1 MKNTKFGIE
10 IEFTGITREK
20 ASAVAAEFLG
30 GDRTYEGTYYQ
41 TYAVTTED
49 GRKWKF
55 MSDGSIN
62 TQRKEN
68 GQKVR
73 ADRDYSVEMVSP
85 ILTYREDIETLQ
97 GLVRE
102 LRKAGGFPNN
112 SCGIHIHLDGANHT
126 PKSVRNFINIIASKN
141 DLLYKA
147 LQINPER
154 ARFCKKMDAELV
166 EKMNLKKAIA
176 FS

>member
-1 MKNTKFGIE
+1 MTLTEAELSELTFGIE
-10 IEFTGITREK
+10 LEYDRITTEK
-20 ASAVAAEFLG
+20 AARTVAGVVG
-30 GDRTYEGTYYQ
+30 GTCRYEGRHLSNWV
-41 TYAVTTED
+41 VTMPD

-126 PKSVRNFINIIASKN
+126 PKSIRNFINIIASKN
-141 DLLYKA
+141 DLKIEY
-147 LQINPER
+147 PEQ
-154 ARFCKKMDAELV
+154 E
-166 EKMNLKKAIA
+166 
-176 FS
+176 